1 MGAWGR
7 TRMPDEKTISLH
19 VVDDEELVR
28 KSLVAVLQ
36 NASYDVLAFAS
47 GIEFLKALPGL
58 NPGCIIL
65 DVRMPQMSGLDV
77 LEILKQDHP
86 EIPVV
91 MISGFADVS
100 MAVKA
105 MQSGASD
112 FVEKPFQG
120 KDVLDTIERVLK
132 TPSSEGGAVAETEAE
147 ALLGKLSDREMEVLS
162 RLVQGKQNKVVARE
176 LDISPRTVE
185 VHRARI
191 MQRLGVT
198 NFAELVRLSVMS
210 GLTAD

>member
-1 MGAWGR
+1 
-7 TRMPDEKTISLH
+7 MPDEETVGLC
-19 VVDDEELVR
+19 VVDDEELLR
-28 KSLVAVLQ
+28 NSLAAVLR
-36 NASYDVLAFAS
+36 NAQFDVQAFPS
-47 GIEFLKALPGL
+47 GVEFLKALPGL
-58 NPGCIIL
+58 NPDCVIL

-77 LEILKQDHP
+77 LEILNQKHP
-86 EIPVV
+86 ETPVI
-91 MISGFADVS
+91 MMSGFADVS

-112 FVEKPFQG
+112 FVEKPFQA
-120 KDVLDTIERVLK
+120 KDVLDTIERVIEASSSDAK
-132 TPSSEGGAVAETEAE
+132 TVANAEAE
-147 ALLGKLSDREMEVLS
+147 ALFGTLSNREMEVLS

-198 NFAELVRLSVMS
+198 SFAELVKLYVQS
-210 GLTAD
+210 GLAVD

>member
-1 MGAWGR
+1 
-7 TRMPDEKTISLH
+7 MPDEETISLH

-36 NASYDVLAFAS
+36 NAGYDVLAFAS
-47 GIEFLKALPGL
+47 GNEFLEALQGL
-58 NPGCIIL
+58 NPGCVIL
-65 DVRMPQMSGLDV
+65 DVRMPQMSGLDL
-77 LEILKQDHP
+77 LEILKQNHP

-91 MISGFADVS
+91 MMSGFADVS
-100 MAVKA
+100 MAVRA

-112 FVEKPFQG
+112 FVEKPFQA
-120 KDVLDTIERVLK
+120 KDVLDTIERALQTSSSSNAK
-132 TPSSEGGAVAETEAE
+132 TVTNVEAD
-147 ALLGKLSDREMEVLS
+147 ALLSNLSKRELEVLS

-191 MQRLGVT
+191 MQRLKVT
-198 NFAELVRLSVMS
+198 SFAELVRLSVLS

>member
-1 MGAWGR
+1 MGQ
-7 TRMPDEKTISLH
+7 TRMSDEEATSLH
-19 VVDDEELVR
+19 IVDDEELVR
-28 KSLVAVLQ
+28 NSLVAVLQ
-36 NASYDVLAFAS
+36 NANYDVFAHSS

-58 NPGCIIL
+58 NPGCVIL

-77 LEILKQDHP
+77 LEVLKQSHP
-86 EIPVV
+86 MTPVI
-91 MISGFADVS
+91 MMSGFADVA

-112 FVEKPFQG
+112 FVEKPFSAS
-120 KDVLDTIERVLK
+120 DVLDTLTRVLETSSSSNAK
-132 TPSSEGGAVAETEAE
+132 TGTNAETD
-147 ALLGKLSDREMEVLS
+147 ALFSKLSKREVEVLS

-191 MQRLGVT
+191 MQRLEVT
-198 NFAELVRLSVMS
+198 SFAELVRLSVHS
-210 GLTAD
+210 GLKIH